1 MSSSAGVQVQPHAR
15 PMSTHW
21 RIADID
27 FDGIDPAAIAG
38 DAFAFRIVFLASFIE
53 TGSDLY
59 AGNLVEYFADDAQ
72 VSDWLRD
79 TWQREEVQ
87 HGTALRAYAERVWPE
102 VDWQRTYDEFFAEY
116 SRTCTVGGLAPA
128 RALELAARCIVEM
141 GTSTFY
147 SALHDYAREPV
158 LKDLAARIFAD
169 EARHYKHFYR
179 HFRLYQERERHSRW
193 RIGRTL
199 LARLLETR
207 TGDGYHAFR
216 QLRESGQPADAARV
230 DADYRAFTRAF
241 GAFIRRHG
249 PREMPFRMALKPLQL
264 PAPTVR
270 WLVRHGAP
278 AYALWSGWGR

>member
-1 MSSSAGVQVQPHAR
+1 MSSSAGVQVHPHAR
-15 PMSTHW
+15 PMPAHW

-27 FDGIDPAAIAG
+27 FDGIDHAAIAG
-38 DAFAFRIVFLASFIE
+38 DPFAFRIVFLASFIE

-59 AGNLVEYFADDAQ
+59 AGNLIEYFADDAE
-72 VSDWLRD
+72 VSGWLRE

-87 HGTALRAYAERVWPE
+87 HGNALRAYAERVWPE

-116 SRTCTVGGLAPA
+116 SRTCTVGGLERA
-128 RALELAARCIVEM
+128 RALELAARCNVEM

-158 LKDLAARIFAD
+158 LKDLAGRIFAD
-169 EARHYKHFYR
+169 ETRHYKHFYR
-179 HFRLYQERERHSRW
+179 HFRRYQQHERHSRW

-207 TGDGYHAFR
+207 TGDGYYAFR
-216 QLRESGQPADAARV
+216 QLRECVKPGGATDL
-230 DADYRAFTRAF
+230 DADYRAFTRSF

-264 PAPTVR
+264 PAATVR